1 MAPLTPDDLRRRLAA
16 DVDPATGSRGHGAS
30 KRDGE
35 RPIRH
40 LVIFPARVLGAA
52 SVASRGR

>member
-1 MAPLTPDDLRRRLAA
+1 MAPLTPDDLRRRQGAG
-16 DVDPATGSRGHGAS
+16 VDAGTGSRVHGAA

-52 SVASRGR
+52 PVGAPGR

>member
-1 MAPLTPDDLRRRLAA
+1 MAPLTPDDLARRHGA
-16 DVDPATGSRGHGAS
+16 DVDSGTGSRGHGA

-52 SVASRGR
+52 PMGAAGR

>member
-1 MAPLTPDDLRRRLAA
+1 MAPLTPDDLRRRHGA
-16 DVDPATGSRGHGAS
+16 DVDAGTGGRVHGAS

-52 SVASRGR
+52 PIAAPGR

>member
-1 MAPLTPDDLRRRLAA
+1 MAPLTPDDLRRRYGA
-16 DVDPATGSRGHGAS
+16 DVDSAPGSRVHGAS

-52 SVASRGR
+52 PIAAPGR